1 MILKSV
7 LSPSDDRAQRCA
19 GLLTQ
24 RISADLKYALQR
36 PIVDTVR
43 RNRAGSGAR
52 KLRRETGELGVSD
65 ALTGPVSRPA
75 SGKTAI
81 GAWYRGSWIGSCLAG
96 RLRTET
102 IRRTTDYGLRTTNYC
117 CAEGELTA
125 TVKVA
130 VETTPRR
137 LICVQIR

>member
-1 MILKSV
+1 MILKSA

-81 GAWYRGSWIGSCLAG
+81 GAWYRGSWIVVRVSPGDC
-96 RLRTET
+96 E
-102 IRRTTDYGLRTTNYC
+102 RRATNHDYC

-130 VETTPRR
+130 VETTPPR